1 MNDGHVSDRAY
12 AALVKNALA
21 VDDKPL
27 RVVPERKRTRII
39 EQVEPVSVASR
50 EQYEYEFREVMFRL
64 LDGGMTE
71 DCGSK
76 SIMPACCARHA
87 TISELGCL
95 EVWDMLN
102 GHLYDADAEVR
113 RAA

>member
-1 MNDGHVSDRAY
+1 
-12 AALVKNALA
+12 
-21 VDDKPL
+21 
-27 RVVPERKRTRII
+27 
-39 EQVEPVSVASR
+39 
-50 EQYEYEFREVMFRL
+50 L
-64 LDGGMTE
+64 LDGGMEE

-76 SIMPACCARHA
+76 SSMPACCARHA

-102 GHLYDADAEVR
+102 GHLYDAAVEVR

>member
-1 MNDGHVSDRAY
+1 MNEDSVSDRAY

-27 RVVPERKRTRII
+27 RVVRKRTRI
-39 EQVEPVSVASR
+39 VVPDEPISEASR
-50 EQYEYEFREVMFRL
+50 EQYEYEFREIMFRL
-64 LDGGMTE
+64 LDGGTTE

-76 SIMPACCARHA
+76 SVMPDCCARHA
-87 TISELGCL
+87 TLSELGCL
-95 EVWDMLN
+95 EFWDLLN
-102 GHLYDADAEVR
+102 GYLYAPDLEVR